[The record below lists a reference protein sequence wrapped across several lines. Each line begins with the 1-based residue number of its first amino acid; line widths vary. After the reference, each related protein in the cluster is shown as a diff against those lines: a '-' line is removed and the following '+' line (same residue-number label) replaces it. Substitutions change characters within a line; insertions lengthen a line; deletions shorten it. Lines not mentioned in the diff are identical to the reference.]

1 MTTFGGKN
9 KHGFFSKTNKQMI
22 SLLFPMNHED
32 IDLSKNVGFPRDIF
46 FESEIGIRHGVIEH
60 YTSLE

>member
-1 MTTFGGKN
+1 
-9 KHGFFSKTNKQMI
+9 
-22 SLLFPMNHED
+22 MNPLD

-46 FESEIGIRHGVIEH
+46 FESEIGFRHGVIEH